1 MDGFDSLSGQLLI
14 ASTLIVEQ
22 TFFRSVVLVL
32 EHGDDGAAG
41 LVLNHPSGETVAEH
55 LPMWADSVADPGVIY
70 IGGPVE
76 PEVGIGLCP
85 GTTGMASPLPG
96 VSLLDLEG
104 GPTPSHR
111 GARIYAGYSGWGP
124 GQLESELA
132 EGSWYLVVASPDD
145 PFSNPDDL
153 WGAVLRRQP
162 GKLAMVAN
170 FPTDPSLN

>member
-1 MDGFDSLSGQLLI
+1 MDGFGSLTGHLLI

-22 TFFRSVVLVL
+22 TFFRSVVLIL

-41 LVLNHPSGETVAEH
+41 LVLNQPTDEPVAEL
-55 LPMWADSVADPGVIY
+55 LPMWAESVADPGVIH

-76 PEVGIGLCP
+76 PDVGIGLCP
-85 GTTGMASPLPG
+85 GTTGGASPLPG
-96 VSLLDLEG
+96 VSLVDLES
-104 GPTPSHR
+104 GPKPTQR

-132 EGSWYLVVASPDD
+132 EGSWYLVGASPDD
-145 PFSNPDDL
+145 PFSNSEDL
-153 WGAVLRRQP
+153 WTAVLRRQP

-170 FPTDPSLN
+170 FPADPSLN